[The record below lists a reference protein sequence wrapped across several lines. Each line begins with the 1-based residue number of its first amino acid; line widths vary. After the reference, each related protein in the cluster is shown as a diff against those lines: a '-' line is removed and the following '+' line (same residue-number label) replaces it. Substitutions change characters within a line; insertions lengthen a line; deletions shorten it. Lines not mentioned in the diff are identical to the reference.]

1 MFQLDGQF
9 YCIIGSGLLTRPW
22 DVTVSSDG
30 HLLVTDSRSHSIFS
44 FTLDGAYVGRFDK
57 GQLSGPIGL
66 TIDIHGF
73 VLVADN
79 SNHHVTVFD
88 QDGVCV
94 CHFGYDSEDHYFYGI
109 AVSPNGN
116 VYTADSEN
124 WKIRIF

>member
-44 FTLDGAYVGRFDK
+44 FTLDSAYVGRFDK

-66 TIDIHGF
+66 TTDMHGF

-79 SNHHVTVFD
+79 GNHRVTVFD

-94 CHFGYDSEDHYFYGI
+94 CHFGYDSEDDYFYGI

-116 VYTADSEN
+116 VYTIDSEN